1 MSCVQAHG
9 PLSAR
14 AHYSSI
20 WQNTYC
26 TQHKEGPLLN
36 QRETGHSDV
45 LVPCGMSH
53 TKMWHVEIR
62 LVSCLLQSRS
72 SGQYAYTCQPEVVL
86 QVMSSVEVYPIM
98 HICSYTPKQVLDS
111 SRMTALETDSFA
123 RISAIPEKSLLCLSN
138 LQTSLCP
145 RLFPL
150 LSTFAGPDQFSRHIH
165 HHRNVPAATLPFP
178 LVNPSLKFTS
188 PGKHRIHSSHS
199 FLDPHHFDGCSFLPL
214 PKAPCS
220 IHRVID

>member
-20 WQNTYC
+20 RQNTYC
-26 TQHKEGPLLN
+26 TPAQEGPLLN

-62 LVSCLLQSRS
+62 LVSCMLQSRS
-72 SGQYAYTCQPEVVL
+72 SGQYAYTCQPKVML
-86 QVMSSVEVYPIM
+86 QESMSSVEVYPIM
-98 HICSYTPKQVLDS
+98 HMFRTPQNIVLDS
-111 SRMTALETDSFA
+111 SRMTALDTDSFA

-138 LQTSLCP
+138 LQPIFVQGCFLCC
-145 RLFPL
+145 RLL
-150 LSTFAGPDQFSRHIH
+150 LALTKFYRHIH

-178 LVNPSLKFTS
+178 LVNSIAEIYFSRKA
-188 PGKHRIHSSHS
+188 SHS
-199 FLDPHHFDGCSFLPL
+199 FVSFLPGSPSFRWL
-214 PKAPCS
+214 FFSSIAKELHAPYIES
-220 IHRVID
+220 